1 MALRVAV
8 RPPASFSGSIRP
20 STSRRPRTWTLVRR
34 PSFRSELPSGLE
46 VALGAAYEGGQ
57 KWLEVLKRSSSRDG
71 NGICRGL
78 ENKLE
83 GFLCDESHVSRSRR
97 PGVGSDGRIQA
108 LPLPER
114 LGRREILCLVQL
126 DVGKKG
132 LSVETS
138 FGLPCRLLIPT
149 IQLL

>member
-1 MALRVAV
+1 MAR
-8 RPPASFSGSIRP
+8 GSLQRI
-20 STSRRPRTWTLVRR
+20 
-34 PSFRSELPSGLE
+34 
-46 VALGAAYEGGQ
+46 
-57 KWLEVLKRSSSRDG
+57 SSRDG

-126 DVGKKG
+126 DVGKKAS
-132 LSVETS
+132 LSK
-138 FGLPCRLLIPT
+138 LL
-149 IQLL
+149 LDCLVVS